1 MRIITAT
8 LLSLMLLFHYAF
20 AVEAQEGWQD
30 LHGKQTQMMLTES
43 FSNTAAD
50 CGGVENPAHRCT
62 GILLRGTNHFSTS
75 YHVWD
80 PSPSSVQSGGVS
92 FSYLRKDAKFSKL
105 AYSYGTGMLF
115 YPQDM
120 APEDKITLNILCA
133 FPIDAA
139 TNGRSA
145 AGCGQY
151 SGDSAGKPCQ
161 SQGITTH
168 TEWYNHYVQYGR
180 SHTSQCGFGLDTAQY
195 SDTADAFYQ
204 TLLSMADIASESFNQ
219 QNELRIATW
228 AQGIPT
234 QLPLQAFFYLNGN
247 STALSD
253 AQKNQQDFYN
263 ETNGMYIPVINVT
276 LPKSATDN
284 VIFSY
289 QPADQTETDTL
300 LVDSLITSHVVIN
313 TSGENTTALLMAT
326 VKSSNGEP
334 IEGAR
339 VVWSATA
346 PGVLSR
352 HVALT
357 NSKGECAVR
366 LTASEAGNIV
376 VAAIGPDGSHYKT
389 VVVVAKQ
396 SEGNDSIAY
405 LSVDKSSIVANGSDK
420 ATVTAHV
427 VDSQGAQAPGISV
440 NWKAS
445 LGQVSSVSSVT
456 DSQGD
461 ATTQVTST
469 TTGQDFITATL
480 DNGSSQT
487 TWVDVTPVTG
497 K

>member
-1 MRIITAT
+1 
-8 LLSLMLLFHYAF
+8 
-20 AVEAQEGWQD
+20 
-30 LHGKQTQMMLTES
+30 
-43 FSNTAAD
+43 
-50 CGGVENPAHRCT
+50 
-62 GILLRGTNHFSTS
+62 
-75 YHVWD
+75 
-80 PSPSSVQSGGVS
+80 
-92 FSYLRKDAKFSKL
+92 
-105 AYSYGTGMLF
+105 
-115 YPQDM
+115 
-120 APEDKITLNILCA
+120 
-133 FPIDAA
+133 
-139 TNGRSA
+139 
-145 AGCGQY
+145 
-151 SGDSAGKPCQ
+151 
-161 SQGITTH
+161 
-168 TEWYNHYVQYGR
+168 
-180 SHTSQCGFGLDTAQY
+180 
-195 SDTADAFYQ
+195 
-204 TLLSMADIASESFNQ
+204 
-219 QNELRIATW
+219 
-228 AQGIPT
+228 
-234 QLPLQAFFYLNGN
+234 
-247 STALSD
+247 
-253 AQKNQQDFYN
+253 
-263 ETNGMYIPVINVT
+263 MYIPVINVT

-396 SEGNDSIAY
+396 PEGNDSIAY
-405 LSVDKSSIVANGSDK
+405 LSVDKSSIVANGSDR

-487 TWVDVTPVTG
+487 TWIDVTPVTG